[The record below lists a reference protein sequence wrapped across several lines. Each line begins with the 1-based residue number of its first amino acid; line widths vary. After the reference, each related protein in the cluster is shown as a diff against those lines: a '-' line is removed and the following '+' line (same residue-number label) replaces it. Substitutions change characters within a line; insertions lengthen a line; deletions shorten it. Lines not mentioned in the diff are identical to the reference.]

1 MIRAEGRDAL
11 RFVWWNIKNEKFQDR
26 RMKVHSFDK
35 IDSPCCYIWTVNK
48 CTTDRIM
55 NVIDWVNEAISDNFF
70 YIDEHLN
77 SFNIKEEA
85 LEIWQSQ
92 STSNNHEILDSSTS
106 SQLSENTVNLEL
118 REICVERVQGFCDV
132 PQIKVTNR
140 EVSLKK
146 RGILNY
152 KSSIFYNLGIFTPIY

>member
-35 IDSPCCYIWTVNK
+35 IDSPCFYIWTVNK

-70 YIDEHLN
+70 LYRWT
-77 SFNIKEEA
+77 F
-85 LEIWQSQ
+85 
-92 STSNNHEILDSSTS
+92 
-106 SQLSENTVNLEL
+106 EL
-118 REICVERVQGFCDV
+118 F
-132 PQIKVTNR
+132 
-140 EVSLKK
+140 
-146 RGILNY
+146 
-152 KSSIFYNLGIFTPIY
+152 